1 MRAIREGD
9 APSEPA
15 RIVKRKS
22 YNYFLPVPAILAR
35 ARQNGRNG

>member
-22 YNYFLPVPAILAR
+22 YSYCTGVSRDRKNR
-35 ARQNGRNG
+35 RQRVR